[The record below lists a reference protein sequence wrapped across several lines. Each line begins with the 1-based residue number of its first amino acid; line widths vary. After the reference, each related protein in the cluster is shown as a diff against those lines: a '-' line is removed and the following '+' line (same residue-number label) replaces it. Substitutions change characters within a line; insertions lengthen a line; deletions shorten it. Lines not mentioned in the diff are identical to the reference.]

1 MKKRIA
7 LTVLAVYM
15 TVIMFGCASEE
26 NLIMPNFD
34 GLPQILS
41 ARELFNSVSD
51 GDEYLDEDPVILDGS
66 AAKYENGYDS
76 DTSEIKVVAHDEV
89 DAEKVPYLKKELDS
103 LISENPDTKG
113 WFYFSGPES
122 IMGLPISAQLMQ
134 SDDNFYYLNRNEKK
148 KYNING
154 SVYVDYRNNMSD
166 IKSNRNIIVYAH
178 ARSYKRFGG
187 LKYLDNAKRWYS
199 DANNHFIKITTDT
212 EQSVWQVFSWY
223 ETTAGYD
230 YRSTDFT
237 SPEEYVNYLNTL
249 QSNNKIEALKKFDFK
264 GNDTI
269 LTLSTCKGSDKNKR
283 VAVHA
288 VLIKSRQIQQ

>member
-1 MKKRIA
+1 
-7 LTVLAVYM
+7 
-15 TVIMFGCASEE
+15 MFGCASEE

-199 DANNHFIKITTDT
+199 DANNHFIKIKMCIRD
-212 EQSVWQVFSWY
+212 
-223 ETTAGYD
+223 
-230 YRSTDFT
+230 R
-237 SPEEYVNYLNTL
+237 
-249 QSNNKIEALKKFDFK
+249 K
-264 GNDTI
+264 
-269 LTLSTCKGSDKNKR
+269 
-283 VAVHA
+283 
-288 VLIKSRQIQQ
+288 